1 MTGCNTI
8 FIVDPRPLSRHAL
21 WTRLAAPGRAFRL
34 FADARSA
41 LAALAREKPALVVA
55 DLDLPDIDGVAL
67 LAQMRA
73 RLPLVATV
81 LVSGTETP
89 VGARVALQDRI
100 IDALV
105 ARPVE
110 NLDDVVHD
118 LLREPWDD
126 WLPIAV

>member
-1 MTGCNTI
+1 MKGCNTI

-41 LAALAREKPALVVA
+41 LTALVRDKPALVIA

-67 LAQMRA
+67 LARMRA

-89 VGARVALQDRI
+89 VGARVALKDRI

-110 NLDDVVHD
+110 DLDGLVRE
-118 LLREPWDD
+118 LLHESWSD